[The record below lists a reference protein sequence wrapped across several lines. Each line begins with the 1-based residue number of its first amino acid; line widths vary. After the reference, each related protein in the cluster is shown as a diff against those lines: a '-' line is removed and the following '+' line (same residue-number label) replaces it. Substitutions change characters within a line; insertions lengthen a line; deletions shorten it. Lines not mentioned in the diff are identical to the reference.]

1 MVSVAF
7 FGGFQNLPAAGR
19 HEGKKPG
26 KNVNFPKKQLTKRT
40 LLLYTIIL
48 KVSANLTG
56 EINGLFD
63 FRDINAGGNP
73 HFVFQRRV

>member
-1 MVSVAF
+1 MF
-7 FGGFQNLPAAGR
+7 FGGFQSFPAAGR
-19 HEGKKPG
+19 YSSKKPG

-63 FRDINAGGNP
+63 FRDKNVGGDP
-73 HFVFQRRV
+73 HFVF